1 MADTLGTK
9 FTIDV
14 TNLKAGLAQANRMIR
29 ESESEFRA
37 AAAGMDNWSK
47 SQEGL
52 EKRIKTLNDITAIQQ
67 QKVDAL
73 KTEYK
78 RLIDNG
84 LDPTSKKASDLRIE
98 INKNEEALNK
108 NTREAEKCKEQ
119 LKKVG
124 DESTD
129 TAKEIDTMTDS
140 VSKSKDGYTVF
151 KDVLADFASNA
162 LNSVVSGLKDAAKYA
177 MDAYKAVDEGA
188 DAVIKQ
194 TGATG
199 EVAEKLQQSYKNVA
213 RKIKGDFTDIGN
225 TLGQVNTRF
234 GYTGTKLEQAT
245 KRFIQFADITG
256 VDATE
261 AVRLVARA
269 LENAG
274 DELDNYDILLDK
286 IAKASQ
292 ASGVSVTTLAEGLV
306 KNGAAMRALGFD
318 TDETIALFAQFEKAG
333 VNTETAFKGMQTAA
347 KEWSSEGK
355 DAKVEFQKMMKEIE
369 NAPSDI
375 DRSKLAFDTFG
386 KKAGQELSDA
396 IGTGRFSYNN
406 FVTDIK
412 NSKGT
417 VEDTYTA
424 VKDGIDDIDVAMQD
438 LKLAMG
444 EIVDKMDKEWGSKI
458 STFIHAAANAIRLL
472 PIAIEGVINSFKKL
486 FSIAEVGFNGIV
498 NAART
503 AWQKITDWFG
513 GTSFFENP
521 NKVANEMISKMTGYD
536 NFAKNFQSDDPWGW
550 KSTSSSSKQNMVV
563 VPKLALGGVVR
574 GATQA
579 IIGESG
585 AEAVVPL
592 ERNTEW
598 IDILAEKLSKQ
609 MGGGVTVN
617 QTNNYSQEH
626 SRYEILKSQQ
636 DTVRAVKLA
645 LAGGAL

>member
-151 KDVLADFASNA
+151 KDVLAGFASNA

-199 EVAEKLQQSYKNVA
+199 DEAADLEKSYKRVA
-213 RKIKGDFTDIGN
+213 QSIKADYTIIGN
-225 TLGQVNTRF
+225 TLGQVSTRF
-234 GYTGTKLEQAT
+234 GYTGDQLEDAT
-245 KRFIQFADITG
+245 KQFIRFAEITG
-256 VDATE
+256 VDAAE
-261 AVRLVARA
+261 SVRLVARA
-269 LENAG
+269 LENSG
-274 DELDNYDILLDK
+274 DELDNYGILLDK

-292 ASGVSVTTLAEGLV
+292 ASGVSVSTLAEGLV
-306 KNGAAMRALGFD
+306 KNGAAMRDLGFT

-333 VNTETAFKGMQTAA
+333 VNTETAFKGLQNAA
-347 KEWSSEGK
+347 KEWGSEGK
-355 DAKVEFQKMMKEIE
+355 NAKEEFQKAMRAIE
-369 NAPSDI
+369 LAPNQTAKTQI
-375 DRSKLAFDTFG
+375 AFETFG
-386 KKAGQELSDA
+386 KKAGTELSDA
-396 IGTGRFSYNN
+396 ISTGRFQFNGFVEDIQRSEGT
-406 FVTDIK
+406 VTDTYDAIIDSNDK
-412 NSKGT
+412 LELALQKLEVKAGEFGKKVMESKVG
-417 VEDTYTA
+417 EFA
-424 VKDGIDDIDVAMQD
+424 VSAIDDVS
-438 LKLAMG
+438 LAL
-444 EIVDKMDKEWGSKI
+444 D
-458 STFIHAAANAIRLL
+458 LL
-472 PIAIEGVINSFKKL
+472 PIAINGVWNAMSSFISWCGNALSKLTGWIKGAAQNLWDLANGMREFSDPKDTLSTTSIGKTANALSDALNNTILKNEGVKL
-486 FSIAEVGFNGIV
+486 
-498 NAART
+498 
-503 AWQKITDWFG
+503 
-513 GTSFFENP
+513 
-521 NKVANEMISKMTGYD
+521 
-536 NFAKNFQSDDPWGW
+536 
-550 KSTSSSSKQNMVV
+550 
-563 VPKLALGGVVR
+563 PKLASGGVVR

>member
-162 LNSVVSGLKDAAKYA
+162 LKSVVSGLKDAAKYA

-199 EVAEKLQQSYKNVA
+199 DEAADLEKSYKRVA
-213 RKIKGDFTDIGN
+213 QSIKADYTTIGN
-225 TLGQVNTRF
+225 TLGQVSTRF
-234 GYTGTKLEQAT
+234 GYTGDQLEDAT
-245 KRFIQFADITG
+245 KQFIRFAEITG
-256 VDATE
+256 VDAAE
-261 AVRLVARA
+261 SVRLVARA
-269 LENAG
+269 LENSG
-274 DELDNYDILLDK
+274 DELDNYGILLDK

-292 ASGVSVTTLAEGLV
+292 ASGVSVSTLAEGLV
-306 KNGAAMRALGFD
+306 KNGAAMRDLGFT

-333 VNTETAFKGMQTAA
+333 VNTETAFKGLQNAA
-347 KEWSSEGK
+347 KEWGSEGK
-355 DAKVEFQKMMKEIE
+355 NAKEEFQKAMRAIE
-369 NAPSDI
+369 LAPNQTAKTQI
-375 DRSKLAFDTFG
+375 AFETFG
-386 KKAGQELSDA
+386 KKAGTELSDA
-396 IGTGRFSYNN
+396 ISTGRFQYNG
-406 FVTDIK
+406 FVEDIQRSEGTVTDTYDAIIDSNDK
-412 NSKGT
+412 LELALQKLEVKAGEFGKKVMESKVG
-417 VEDTYTA
+417 EFA
-424 VKDGIDDIDVAMQD
+424 VSAIDDVS
-438 LKLAMG
+438 LAL
-444 EIVDKMDKEWGSKI
+444 D
-458 STFIHAAANAIRLL
+458 LL
-472 PIAIEGVINSFKKL
+472 PIAINGVWNAMSSFISWCGNALSKL
-486 FSIAEVGFNGIV
+486 TGWIKGAAQNLWDLANGMREFSDPKDTLSTTSIGKTANALSDAFNNTILK
-498 NAART
+498 NAGV
-503 AWQKITDWFG
+503 KL
-513 GTSFFENP
+513 
-521 NKVANEMISKMTGYD
+521 
-536 NFAKNFQSDDPWGW
+536 
-550 KSTSSSSKQNMVV
+550 
-563 VPKLALGGVVR
+563 PKLASGGVVR

-645 LAGGAL
+645 LAGDAL